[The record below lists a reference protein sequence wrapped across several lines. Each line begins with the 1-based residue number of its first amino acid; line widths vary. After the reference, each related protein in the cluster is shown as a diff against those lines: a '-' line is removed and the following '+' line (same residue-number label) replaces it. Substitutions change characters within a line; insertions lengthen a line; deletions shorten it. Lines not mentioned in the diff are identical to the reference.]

1 MTIKLTVTYDGTNYC
16 GWQIQPNKPTVQE
29 TIEDA
34 LYKLT
39 GEKIK
44 VIGSGRTDAGVHAE
58 GQVAQFKR
66 ENENIP
72 PEKYAIA
79 LNIILPDD
87 VKIVKSERVNDDFS
101 ARRSAK
107 KKTYIYRTYV
117 SEALLPLKDR
127 YALQLEK
134 QPDVLAM
141 RECASLIEGEHDF
154 KAFCSSGT
162 AVKTTTRT
170 VYSIDIIEREN
181 DITFSVTGSG
191 FLYNMVRIIVGTLL
205 AVGRGKI
212 GKAEVEEMLNT
223 GKRSLGGKTIPA
235 KGLTLLKVEY

>member
-1 MTIKLTVTYDGTNYC
+1 MKIKLTVTYDGTNYC
-16 GWQIQPNKPTVQE
+16 GWQVQPNKITVQQ
-29 TIEDA
+29 TLEDA

-44 VIGSGRTDAGVHAE
+44 VVGSGRTDAGVHAE
-58 GQVAQFKR
+58 GQVAHFER
-66 ENENIP
+66 ENDNIP

-87 VKIVKSERVNDDFS
+87 VKVISSERVDDDFS

-107 KKTYIYRTYV
+107 RKTYVYRTYV
-117 SEALLPLKDR
+117 SSAILPLKDR
-127 YALQLEK
+127 FALQIEK
-134 QPDVLAM
+134 QPNVSAM
-141 RECASLIEGEHDF
+141 RECARLIEGEHDF
-154 KAFCSSGT
+154 KAFCASGSE
-162 AVKTTTRT
+162 VKTTTRT
-170 VYSIDIIEREN
+170 VYSIDIIESGNE
-181 DITFSVTGSG
+181 ITFSVTGSG

-212 GKAEVEEMLNT
+212 GKSEVMDMLNT

-235 KGLTLLKVEY
+235 KGLCLKQVEY

>member
-1 MTIKLTVTYDGTNYC
+1 MIVKLTVTYDGTNYC
-16 GWQIQPNKPTVQE
+16 GWQVQPNKITVQE
-29 TIEDA
+29 VIEKA
-34 LYKLT
+34 LLTLT

-58 GQVAQFKR
+58 GQVAHFKR
-66 ENENIP
+66 EKENIP
-72 PEKYAIA
+72 PEKFALA

-87 VKIVKSERVNDDFS
+87 VKIVKSERADDDFS

-107 KKTYIYRTYV
+107 RKTYVYRTYV
-117 SEALLPLKDR
+117 STAILPLKDR

-134 QPDVLAM
+134 QPDVSAM
-141 RECASLIEGEHDF
+141 KECAKLIEGEHDF

-162 AVKTTTRT
+162 SVKTTVRT
-170 VYSIDIIEREN
+170 VYSIDIEERGNE
-181 DITFSVTGSG
+181 IIFSVTGNG

-212 GKAEVEEMLNT
+212 GKKEVEDMLAT
-223 GKRSLGGKTIPA
+223 GKRALGGKTIPA
-235 KGLTLLKVEY
+235 KGLTLLSVEY

>member
-16 GWQIQPNKPTVQE
+16 GWQIQPNKSTVQE

-58 GQVAQFKR
+58 GQVAHFKR

-87 VKIVKSERVNDDFS
+87 VKIVKSERVDDDFS

-127 YALQLEK
+127 FALQLEK

-141 RECASLIEGEHDF
+141 RECAKLIEGVHDF

-170 VYSIDIIEREN
+170 VYSIGIEEQGNEII
-181 DITFSVTGSG
+181 FSVTGSG

-205 AVGRGKI
+205 FVGRGKI

-223 GKRSLGGKTIPA
+223 GKRALGGKTIPA
-235 KGLTLLKVEY
+235 KGLTLLSVEY

>member
-1 MTIKLTVTYDGTNYC
+1 MIVKLTVTYDGTNYC
-16 GWQIQPNKPTVQE
+16 GWQVQPNKITVQE
-29 TIEDA
+29 VIEKA
-34 LYKLT
+34 LLTLT

-58 GQVAQFKR
+58 GQVAHFKR
-66 ENENIP
+66 EKENIP
-72 PEKYAIA
+72 PEKFALA

-87 VKIVKSERVNDDFS
+87 VKIVTSERADDDFS

-107 KKTYIYRTYV
+107 RKTYVYRTYV
-117 SEALLPLKDR
+117 STAILPLKDR

-134 QPDVLAM
+134 QPDVSAM
-141 RECASLIEGEHDF
+141 KECAKLIEGEHDF

-162 AVKTTTRT
+162 SVKTTVRT
-170 VYSIDIIEREN
+170 VYSIDIEERGNE
-181 DITFSVTGSG
+181 IIFSVTGNG

-212 GKAEVEEMLNT
+212 GKKEVEDMLAT
-223 GKRSLGGKTIPA
+223 GKRALGGKTIPA
-235 KGLTLLKVEY
+235 KGLTLLSVEY